1 MESSED
7 YYEQIEVS
15 VNPDFHDVQECILG
29 AVYEEILPHQSQC
42 PPELDAFFPSPCS
55 VAKFDL
61 EQSEISGWIEK
72 KRTYCLSPFR
82 VRIVG
87 GVELFLSR

>member
-1 MESSED
+1 MECSED

-15 VNPDFHDVQECILG
+15 VDPDFHDVQECILG

-42 PPELDAFFPSPCS
+42 PPELDAFFPSPCP

-72 KRTYCLSPFR
+72 KELTVCLPSGF
-82 VRIVG
+82 VLSG
-87 GVELFLSR
+87 GWNCF